1 MKLSNI
7 ISIVVAFGIGALAG
21 AGITYKAVNTKLEK
35 KYRDMADEE
44 VNDMR
49 EFYQAKDKNR
59 EDSFED
65 RVREGGIKFAMEKL
79 NLQREDGSSV
89 YDTTDAEGNV
99 MYEII
104 KPDDFGQN
112 PNFEPRFLTL
122 FADGWVAYDKSGE
135 LMEDTAKILGP
146 DSLKYMGCYEPDTV
160 YIRSH
165 VYKKDYQVDRS
176 AKTFEEVWG
185 WDPAARELPKEDCG
199 DGVHFWI
206 DDEEYDLNNMEG
218 GEK

>member
-21 AGITYKAVNTKLEK
+21 AGITYKAVNAKLEK

-99 MYEII
+99 M
-104 KPDDFGQN
+104 
-112 PNFEPRFLTL
+112 
-122 FADGWVAYDKSGE
+122 
-135 LMEDTAKILGP
+135 
-146 DSLKYMGCYEPDTV
+146 
-160 YIRSH
+160 
-165 VYKKDYQVDRS
+165 
-176 AKTFEEVWG
+176 
-185 WDPAARELPKEDCG
+185 
-199 DGVHFWI
+199 
-206 DDEEYDLNNMEG
+206 
-218 GEK
+218 

>member
-1 MKLSNI
+1 MRLYNI
-7 ISIVVAFGIGALAG
+7 AIAVLAFAIGAVAG
-21 AGITYKAVNTKLEK
+21 AGVTYKAVSDKLEK
-35 KYRDMADEE
+35 KYRKQADDEI
-44 VNDMR
+44 NDMR
-49 EFYQAKDKNR
+49 EMYQEIDKNR
-59 EDSFED
+59 EATFDD
-65 RVREGGIKFAMEKL
+65 KVREGGIKFAMEKL
-79 NLQREDGSSV
+79 HLQRADGSSV
-89 YDTTDAEGNV
+89 YDTTDAEGNT

-104 KPDDFGQN
+104 KPDDFGEN

-122 FADGWVAYDKSGE
+122 FADGWVAYDKTGE

-146 DSLKYMGCYEPDTV
+146 DSLKYMGCYEPDVV

-185 WDPAARELPKEDCG
+185 WDPAARNLPDGDCG
-199 DGVHFWI
+199 DGVHFFYE
-206 DDEEYDLNNMEG
+206 DEECDLNNMEG

>member
-1 MKLSNI
+1 MRLYNI
-7 ISIVVAFGIGALAG
+7 AIAVMAFAIGAVAG
-21 AGITYKAVNTKLEK
+21 AGVTYKAVNDKLEK
-35 KYRDMADEE
+35 KYCKQADDEI
-44 VNDMR
+44 NDMR
-49 EFYQAKDKNR
+49 EMYQEIDKNR
-59 EDSFED
+59 EATFNDK
-65 RVREGGIKFAMEKL
+65 VREGGIKFAMEKL
-79 NLQREDGSSV
+79 HLQRADGSSI
-89 YDTTDAEGNV
+89 YDTTDAEGNT

-104 KPDDFGQN
+104 KPDDFGEN

-122 FADGWVAYDKSGE
+122 FADGWVAYDKTGE

-146 DSLKYMGCYEPDTV
+146 DSLKYMGCYEPDVV

-185 WDPAARELPKEDCG
+185 WDPAARNLPDGDCG
-199 DGVHFWI
+199 DGVHFFYE
-206 DDEEYDLNNMEG
+206 DEGCDLNNMEG

>member
-1 MKLSNI
+1 ISVFCSFFSSFLADSVLSLLLFFLMI
-7 ISIVVAFGIGALAG
+7 PRPPRSTLFPYTTLF
-21 AGITYKAVNTKLEK
+21 
-35 KYRDMADEE
+35 R
-44 VNDMR
+44 
-49 EFYQAKDKNR
+49 
-59 EDSFED
+59 
-65 RVREGGIKFAMEKL
+65 
-79 NLQREDGSSV
+79 SSV

-146 DSLKYMGCYEPDTV
+146 ASLKYLRLYEPDTV

-218 GEK
+218 GEKYCVTMPVSRSI

>member
-1 MKLSNI
+1 MRLYNI
-7 ISIVVAFGIGALAG
+7 AIAVMAFAIGAVAG
-21 AGITYKAVNTKLEK
+21 AGVTYKAVNDKLEK
-35 KYRDMADEE
+35 KYRKQADDEI
-44 VNDMR
+44 NDMR
-49 EFYQAKDKNR
+49 EMYQEIDKNR
-59 EDSFED
+59 EATFNDK
-65 RVREGGIKFAMEKL
+65 VREGGIKFAMEKL
-79 NLQREDGSSV
+79 HLQRADGSSI
-89 YDTTDAEGNV
+89 YDTTDAEGNT

-104 KPDDFGQN
+104 KPDDFGEN

-122 FADGWVAYDKSGE
+122 FADGWVAYDKTGE

-146 DSLKYMGCYEPDTV
+146 DSLKYMGCYEPDVV

-185 WDPAARELPKEDCG
+185 WDPAARNLPDGDCG
-199 DGVHFWI
+199 DGAHFFYE
-206 DDEEYDLNNMEG
+206 DEGCDLNNMEG